1 MINWRHTANVEL
13 NKLGQSLTS
22 PQFAHGAKKQIYLLK
37 KPSTKHKRSTVFF
50 YYTIAQKLLN
60 CKKSKKIELIKETE
74 TEKNLAFQTND

>member
-1 MINWRHTANVEL
+1 MVQK
-13 NKLGQSLTS
+13 NKY
-22 PQFAHGAKKQIYLLK
+22 ICLK
-37 KPSTKHKRSTVFF
+37 KTIYKAQTIHSVF

>member
-37 KPSTKHKRSTVFF
+37 KTIYKAQTIHSVF